1 MKTQRTLNSTKIN
14 FGLDAL
20 LLAVFLIA
28 TAPRLSGIPIHEW
41 LSIAF
46 GAAIVI
52 HLLLH
57 WQWIVATLKRFFSRM
72 NAQQRINFVLNTF
85 LFIDVVVILFTG
97 LVISRVALPALGIE
111 TIRGGLWRPLH
122 SLSSDIAVFI
132 VGLHVALHWQWVWSA
147 VKRYFVKPFT
157 SRPGRAPQD
166 ASPREVQA

>member
-1 MKTQRTLNSTKIN
+1 MKTQTTFNSTKTN

-20 LLAVFLIA
+20 LLAAFLIA

-57 WQWIVATLKRFFSRM
+57 WQWVAATLRRFFRRM
-72 NAQQRINFVLNTF
+72 NSRQRINFVLNTL
-85 LFIDVVVILFTG
+85 LFIDIVILLFTG
-97 LVISRVALPALGIE
+97 LVISRVALPALGID
-111 TIRGGLWRPLH
+111 TVRGGIWRPLH

-132 VGLHVALHWQWVWSA
+132 IGLHVALHWQWIWSA
-147 VKRYFVKPFT
+147 IKRYFIQPITRRLPRPSAKP
-157 SRPGRAPQD
+157 APKE
-166 ASPREVQA
+166 AQA